1 MFTALYGQVNLR
13 AMLCNEQLTL
23 QPVMRIIVNAFF
35 LPGAVMEEYR
45 YYTMQLLTRAI
56 AGLQEHS
63 FVILADEASAAQLPD
78 LANVKLIL
86 SRNIHSAS
94 GWQRFLNNRKTINSI
109 QKNKAELLLSCD
121 PHFAVRTTIPQL
133 LFINNT
139 SEDAELLS
147 KKTITALKN
156 ATQLVTPSLTSK
168 KYLATGYG
176 IAETKTEV
184 IPAGVETGFKP
195 LSFEEKQT
203 VKEQY
208 TDGKE
213 YFIHTGAIREES
225 NIILLLKAFSFFKK
239 RQKSS
244 MKMVLAGN
252 IAAAYKK
259 FEEKLNAYKYRED
272 VLLLENLEAAELQK
286 LTAGAFALL
295 SANTEHTMGLQ
306 LLNAMKSGTP
316 VITLTSGLIKEITGE
331 NALYS
336 EFADHEAIAG
346 KMMLLYKD
354 EALQQQLS
362 ASGRQVAA
370 HYDWKHSAQQLKIL
384 IQNTVG

>member
-1 MFTALYGQVNLR
+1 
-13 AMLCNEQLTL
+13 
-23 QPVMRIIVNAFF
+23 MRIIINACF
-35 LPGAVMEEYR
+35 LPGAAMEEYR

-56 AGLQEHS
+56 TGLQEHS
-63 FVILADEASAAQLPD
+63 FVIVADEASAEQLANFP
-78 LANVKLIL
+78 NVKLIL
-86 SRNIHSAS
+86 SRNVHSAS
-94 GWQRFLNNRKTINSI
+94 GWQRFLNNRKTISVI
-109 QKNKAELLLSCD
+109 QKNKADLFISCD

-133 LFINNT
+133 LFINNNT
-139 SEDAELLS
+139 EDAELLS
-147 KKTITALKN
+147 KKTVAALKN
-156 ATQLVTPSLTSK
+156 ATQLVTPSVASK
-168 KYLATGYG
+168 KYLAAEYG
-176 IAETKTEV
+176 IAEAKTEV
-184 IPAGVETGFKP
+184 ISAGAETAFKS

-203 VKEQY
+203 VKEEY

-252 IAAAYKK
+252 VAAEYKK

-272 VLLLENLEAAELQK
+272 VLLLENLEPAALQR

-295 SANTEHTMGLQ
+295 SADAEHTMGLQ

-316 VITLTSGLIKEITGE
+316 VITLTSGLVKEITGE

-336 EFADHEAIAG
+336 ASADHEAIAG

-370 HYDWKHSAQQLKIL
+370 NYDWKQSAQQLKTL